1 MTKDSSCCTNVNVIK
16 TLTKVLVLQVKV
28 AQQSPADSGS
38 IVQEPHMR
46 PLSVSNLPERRLAGS
61 PREGLRSK
69 RGQLTPSPEAST
81 KPNENCRVQ

>member
-1 MTKDSSCCTNVNVIK
+1 MTKDSSCCTNVNVIE

-38 IVQEPHMR
+38 IFREPPSR
-46 PLSVSNLPERRLAGS
+46 PLSVSNLPERRSAGS

-69 RGQLTPSPEAST
+69 RGQLAPSPEAGT
-81 KPNENCRVQ
+81 KSNENCRVQ